1 MNILI
6 PTMEDTRL
14 LSLQIVELISTYA
27 KECGVLDVS
36 PEYVF
41 GMIYSSVSEYNLY
54 LSLLMDKGEVVGY
67 FMGSF
72 NEELFTGKPAAF
84 QVGFFVKQS
93 HRTHVHKLIAAFEKE
108 ANDRRCKVIY
118 LHIGPKAPFKR
129 WSRVLGR
136 SGYKPAETYFIKE
149 S

>member
-6 PTMEDTRL
+6 PTIEDARL
-14 LSLQIVELISTYA
+14 LSLQIVELISAYA

-36 PEYVF
+36 PEYIF
-41 GMIYSSVSEYNLY
+41 GMVYSSVSEDNLY
-54 LSLLMDKGEVVGY
+54 LSLLMDKGDVVGY

-93 HRTHVHKLIAAFEKE
+93 HRTHVHKLIAAFEQA
-108 ANDRRCKVIY
+108 ANNRNCKVIY
-118 LHIGPKAPFKR
+118 LHIGPKAPYKR
-129 WSRVLGR
+129 WKRVLSR
-136 SGYKPAETYFIKE
+136 SKYKPAETYFIKE
-149 S
+149 L